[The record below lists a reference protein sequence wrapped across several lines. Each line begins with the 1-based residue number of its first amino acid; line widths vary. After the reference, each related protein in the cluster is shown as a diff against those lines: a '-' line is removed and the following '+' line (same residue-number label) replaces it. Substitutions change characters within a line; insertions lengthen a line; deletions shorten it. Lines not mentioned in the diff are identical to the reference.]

1 MTGDILVVYTSVIAN
16 LEIFTNYF
24 HDGFYLRSLKRSI
37 PAGISL
43 CSINYFSNFQI
54 IISFPLTPWFKY

>member
-16 LEIFTNYF
+16 LENFTNYF
-24 HDGFYLRSLKRSI
+24 HDGFYLRSPKRSI

-43 CSINYFSNFQI
+43 CSINYFSNFKI